1 MPGLIGFYKNSERDA
16 RARERERLTKY
27 CTVQF
32 DLAWSGTRIASLGCE
47 RDPSVGRAQ
56 TDAPRVQRVGR
67 ADRPTLRYAA
77 PHGRVGQTG
86 ATRGG
91 SRRAYA
97 PLRAVLCGPRL
108 PNSAAGHALRNVAA
122 RRTSCTQ
129 KQAGLLGKIRGSGS
143 KALWSSLPQVSQM
156 VPRPGS
162 NPGGTDPRRR

>member
-1 MPGLIGFYKNSERDA
+1 MPKVYLIFAVDVVR
-16 RARERERLTKY
+16 
-27 CTVQF
+27 V
-32 DLAWSGTRIASLGCE
+32 IALGELRPPKHAEPPNTSPWCE

-56 TDAPRVQRVGR
+56 TDAPRVQRVGH
-67 ADRPTLRYAA
+67 ADRPTVRYAA

-86 ATRGG
+86 TTRGG

-97 PLRAVLCGPRL
+97 PLRAVFCGPRL
-108 PNSAAGHALRNVAA
+108 PNSAAGHVRRHVAA